1 MQCITVAVLQ
11 MWNRGWM
18 IKSICSVLFLM
29 PITTIGVWMQ
39 YRNWTVMVVTAI
51 SNGCMS
57 ANVVMILIEI
67 MLWSILFILKKTGQN
82 KKVFIWSNSLI
93 LLIPPAKISVIIEK
107 YSLSLYKEGSSLEMG
122 SISVQLPKVVHN
134 ILVID
139 KINGRW
145 NIRGSFKI

>member
-1 MQCITVAVLQ
+1 MQCITVAILQ

-39 YRNWTVMVVTAI
+39 YRNWTVMVVTTI

-82 KKVFIWSNSLI
+82 KKVFIWNNSLI

-107 YSLSLYKEGSSLEMG
+107 YSLSLYKKGSSLEMG